1 MTVIGLTGNSG
12 TGKSS
17 VAKVME
23 KYGALILDCDKIA
36 HENMAVGGCAY
47 DEIVSA
53 FGKDI
58 LNSDK
63 TINRKAL
70 GNIVFNDSQK
80 LSILNKITHSKITQ
94 RVKDEIA
101 KASCKCVVIDAPLL
115 IETGLDAI
123 ADKVWVVTA
132 DTEVRIERIMNRDGI
147 SRQEVLSRFSKQ
159 TPAEVLEKKADLI
172 IDHSQNDFEKLEK
185 EIYDYM
191 KKEGLLNV

>member
-80 LSILNKITHSKITQ
+80 LSILNQITHSKIAQ

-115 IETGLDAI
+115 IEAGLDAI

-147 SRQEVLSRFSKQ
+147 SRQEVLNRFSKQ

>member
-101 KASCKCVVIDAPLL
+101 KASCKCVVIGAPLL
-115 IETGLDAI
+115 IEAGLDAI

-172 IDHSQNDFEKLEK
+172 IDHSQNDFEKLEN

>member
-17 VAKVME
+17 VAKVMG

-58 LNSDK
+58 LNSDN

-115 IETGLDAI
+115 IEAGLDAI

-172 IDHSQNDFEKLEK
+172 IDHSQNYFEKLEK
-185 EIYDYM
+185 EIYNYM

>member
-17 VAKVME
+17 VAKIME

-36 HENMAVGGCAY
+36 HENMAAY

-80 LSILNKITHSKITQ
+80 LSILNQITHSKIAQ

-115 IETGLDAI
+115 IEAGLDAI
-123 ADKVWVVTA
+123 A
-132 DTEVRIERIMNRDGI
+132 E
-147 SRQEVLSRFSKQ
+147 
-159 TPAEVLEKKADLI
+159 
-172 IDHSQNDFEKLEK
+172 
-185 EIYDYM
+185 Y
-191 KKEGLLNV
+191 GLLQPIQKFELKE

>member
-80 LSILNKITHSKITQ
+80 LSILNKITHSKIAQ

-115 IETGLDAI
+115 IEG
-123 ADKVWVVTA
+123 
-132 DTEVRIERIMNRDGI
+132 IMNRDGI

-185 EIYDYM
+185 EIYNYM

>member
-17 VAKVME
+17 VAKVMG

-58 LNSDK
+58 LNSDN

-101 KASCKCVVIDAPLL
+101 KASSKCVVIDAPLL
-115 IETGLDAI
+115 IEAGLDAI

-185 EIYDYM
+185 EIYNYM

>member
-80 LSILNKITHSKITQ
+80 YFEPNYSQQNYSKSK
-94 RVKDEIA
+94 RRN
-101 KASCKCVVIDAPLL
+101 CK
-115 IETGLDAI
+115 G
-123 ADKVWVVTA
+123 
-132 DTEVRIERIMNRDGI
+132 
-147 SRQEVLSRFSKQ
+147 
-159 TPAEVLEKKADLI
+159 
-172 IDHSQNDFEKLEK
+172 
-185 EIYDYM
+185 
-191 KKEGLLNV
+191 

>member
-101 KASCKCVVIDAPLL
+101 KACCKCVVIDAPLL
-115 IETGLDAI
+115 IEAGLDAI

-185 EIYDYM
+185 EIYNYM

>member
-17 VAKVME
+17 VAKVMG

-58 LNSDK
+58 LNSDN

-115 IETGLDAI
+115 NEAGLDAI

-185 EIYDYM
+185 EIYNYM

>member
-17 VAKVME
+17 VAKIME

-47 DEIVSA
+47 DEIISA

-80 LSILNKITHSKITQ
+80 LSILNQITHSKIAQ

-101 KASCKCVVIDAPLL
+101 KASC
-115 IETGLDAI
+115 
-123 ADKVWVVTA
+123 
-132 DTEVRIERIMNRDGI
+132 N
-147 SRQEVLSRFSKQ
+147 
-159 TPAEVLEKKADLI
+159 
-172 IDHSQNDFEKLEK
+172 
-185 EIYDYM
+185 
-191 KKEGLLNV
+191 